1 MTKSEYINLKMA
13 MEQTKNI
20 TDKDIQSLIGNL
32 LRVGVYLSMG
42 IVILGGLIYLFN
54 HGNEKIDYAIFD
66 FNKVSL
72 KTVTV
77 IFSEVLTFQGAAV
90 IQFGLLML
98 IFTPIARVLM
108 AVVSFFIEKDYLYVL
123 IGLIVLAII
132 MVSLSGGFA
141 H

>member
-1 MTKSEYINLKMA
+1 

-20 TDKDIQSLIGNL
+20 TDKDIQSLVGNL
-32 LRVGVYLSMG
+32 LRAGVYISMV
-42 IVILGGLIYLFN
+42 IVVLGGIIYLFE
-54 HGNEKIDYAIFD
+54 HGHEKIDYAEFS

-72 KTVTV
+72 KTVES
-77 IFSEVLTFQGAAV
+77 IFENVLTFKGAAV

-108 AVVSFFIEKDYLYVL
+108 AVVTFFIEKDYLYVL

-132 MVSLSGGFA
+132 MASLGGGFA

>member
-1 MTKSEYINLKMA
+1 

-20 TDKDIQSLIGNL
+20 NDKDIQSLIGNL

-42 IVILGGLIYLFN
+42 IVVLGGLIYLFN
-54 HGNEKIDYAIFD
+54 HGNEKIDYAVFSFD
-66 FNKVSL
+66 KVSL
-72 KTVTV
+72 KTVAV
-77 IFSEVLTFQGAAV
+77 IFSNVLTFKGAAV

-108 AVVSFFIEKDYLYVL
+108 AVVSFFIERDYLYVF

>member
-1 MTKSEYINLKMA
+1 

-20 TDKDIQSLIGNL
+20 TDKDIQSLVGNL
-32 LRVGVYLSMG
+32 LRAGVYISMA
-42 IVILGGLIYLFN
+42 IVILGGVIYLFD
-54 HGNEKIDYAIFD
+54 HGSEKIDYAVFD
-66 FNKVSL
+66 IDKVSL
-72 KTVTV
+72 KTVAV
-77 IFSEVLTFQGAAV
+77 IFEEVLTFKGAAV
-90 IQFGLLML
+90 VQFGLLML

-108 AVVSFFIEKDYLYVL
+108 AVISFFLEKDYLYVL

>member
-1 MTKSEYINLKMA
+1 

-20 TDKDIQSLIGNL
+20 TDKDIQSLVGNL
-32 LRVGVYLSMG
+32 LRAGVYLSMA
-42 IVILGGLIYLFN
+42 IVVLGGIIYLLD
-54 HGNEKIDYAIFD
+54 HSAEKIDYAAFD

-72 KTVTV
+72 KTVEA
-77 IFSEVLTFQGAAV
+77 IFSEVLTFKGAAV
-90 IQFGLLML
+90 VQFGLLML

-108 AVVSFFIEKDYLYVL
+108 AVVSFFLEKDYLYVL
-123 IGLIVLAII
+123 IGLIVLSII

>member
-1 MTKSEYINLKMA
+1 

-20 TDKDIQSLIGNL
+20 TDKDIQSLVGNL
-32 LRVGVYLSMG
+32 LRAGVYISMA
-42 IVILGGLIYLFN
+42 IVVLGGIIYLSE
-54 HGNEKIDYAIFD
+54 HGGEKIDYSEFS

-72 KTVTV
+72 KTVES
-77 IFSEVLTFQGAAV
+77 IFANVLTFRGAAV
-90 IQFGLLML
+90 VQFGLLML

-108 AVVSFFIEKDYLYVL
+108 AVVTFFLEKDYLYVL
-123 IGLIVLAII
+123 IGIIVLAII

>member
-1 MTKSEYINLKMA
+1 

-20 TDKDIQSLIGNL
+20 TDKDIQSLVGNL
-32 LRVGVYLSMG
+32 LRAGVYLSMA
-42 IVILGGLIYLFN
+42 IVVLGGIIYLLD
-54 HGNEKIDYAIFD
+54 HSAEKIDYAVFD

-72 KTVTV
+72 KTVEA
-77 IFSEVLTFQGAAV
+77 IFSEVLTFKGAAV
-90 IQFGLLML
+90 VQFGLLML

-108 AVVSFFIEKDYLYVL
+108 AVISFFVEKDYLYVL
-123 IGLIVLAII
+123 IGLIVLSII

>member
-1 MTKSEYINLKMA
+1 MT
-13 MEQTKNI
+13 QQKNI
-20 TDKDIQSLIGNL
+20 NDKDIQVLIGNL
-32 LRVGVYLSMG
+32 LRAGVYISMG

-54 HGNEKIDYAIFD
+54 HGNEKIDYVLFD
-66 FNKVSL
+66 FNKVNL
-72 KTVTV
+72 KTVAV
-77 IFSEVLTFQGAAV
+77 IFSEVLTFKGAAV

-108 AVVSFFIEKDYLYVL
+108 AVVSFFIEKDYLYVF
-123 IGLIVLAII
+123 IGLVVLAII